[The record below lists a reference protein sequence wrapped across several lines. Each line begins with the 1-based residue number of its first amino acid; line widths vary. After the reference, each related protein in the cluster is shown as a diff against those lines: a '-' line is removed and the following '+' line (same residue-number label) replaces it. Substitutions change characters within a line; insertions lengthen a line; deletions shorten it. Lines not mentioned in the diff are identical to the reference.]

1 MDATSRAYQSR
12 RVLVNATWRTIVT
25 ASWAKAVLAVR
36 RGEVVIY
43 PTETF
48 YALGCLATLP
58 EAVGRVFALKERPL
72 DKPLPL
78 ILADWD
84 MVARFVRLDAAALL
98 LARKFWPGPL
108 SIVTPVA
115 ENVCALAKDA
125 SGRSAVRMSP
135 HPLARELC
143 RAAGGP
149 LVSSSANKSGQ
160 PPAARPQ
167 ELDADL
173 ADRVLVLDAKPW
185 PGGGLP
191 STLVELVA
199 ERVVRIVRPGALT
212 RADFAK
218 HGYSIEE

>member
-1 MDATSRAYQSR
+1 MSES
-12 RVLVNATWRTIVT
+12 WIE
-25 ASWAKAVLAVR
+25 ASQALK
-36 RGEVVIY
+36 RGELVIY

-58 EAVGRVFALKERPL
+58 AAVARVFTLKQRPL

-84 MVARFVRLDAAALL
+84 MVARCARLDVAALA

-115 ENVCALAKDA
+115 ESISPLAKDA

-135 HPLARELC
+135 HPLARALC
-143 RAAGGP
+143 QAAGGP
-149 LVSSSANKSGQ
+149 LVSSSANRSGQ
-160 PPAARPQ
+160 PPAAQPQ
-167 ELDADL
+167 DLDADL
-173 ADRVLVLDAKPW
+173 VSRVLVLDARPW

-191 STLVELVA
+191 STLVEVTPEHA
-199 ERVVRIVRPGALT
+199 VRIIRPGALG
-212 RADFAK
+212 RADFVR
-218 HGYSIEE
+218 HGYSVEG